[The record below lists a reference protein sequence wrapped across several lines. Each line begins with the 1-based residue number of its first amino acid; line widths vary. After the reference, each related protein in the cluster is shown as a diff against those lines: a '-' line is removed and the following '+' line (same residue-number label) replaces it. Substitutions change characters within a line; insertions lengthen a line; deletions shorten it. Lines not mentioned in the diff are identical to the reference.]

1 MNESAKRLSDTIIS
15 ALTPIVTVVA
25 ILVGLW
31 QFNAGEQHRADI
43 EFHRQLFLQRLST
56 YQSIATISGEIA
68 ATTDK
73 KRIRELAENFDAH
86 YWGLMVLVEDPGVTA
101 AMREFYEELHDHL
114 YEPAWTSDARLRQ
127 KALALAK
134 ACRASI
140 ENRREA
146 EL

>member
-1 MNESAKRLSDTIIS
+1 M
-15 ALTPIVTVVA
+15 VGG
-25 ILVGLW
+25 ILVGLYQFNAAEEHRAD
-31 QFNAGEQHRADI
+31 QFNAGEKHRADI

-68 ATTDK
+68 ATTNK
-73 KRIRELAENFDAH
+73 KRIRELAGSFDAH
-86 YWGLMVLVEDPGVTA
+86 YWGLMVLVEDKHVATA
-101 AMREFYEELHDHL
+101 MWELHTELHDYL
-114 YEPAWTSDARLRQ
+114 SELAWASDVRLKQ
-127 KALALAK
+127 KALALAQ